1 MRVSVLKGTHVA
13 KNVRLLLPAPNY
25 GAFYQKPFL
34 VFLSHRKSAEHGVP
48 SCMALGITILLT
60 NTSQHLQT
68 ITESSFLMF
77 RVILIDRLGFA
88 CHVSLLI
95 RLCVEIEDLVS
106 IVTAALRKSPQLA
119 GVSHDLSLPARV
131 SQNFPTHPEE
141 ARVGQKVWE
150 IM

>member
-1 MRVSVLKGTHVA
+1 M
-13 KNVRLLLPAPNY
+13 
-25 GAFYQKPFL
+25 
-34 VFLSHRKSAEHGVP
+34 
-48 SCMALGITILLT
+48 
-60 NTSQHLQT
+60 
-68 ITESSFLMF
+68 
-77 RVILIDRLGFA
+77 
-88 CHVSLLI
+88 SLLI